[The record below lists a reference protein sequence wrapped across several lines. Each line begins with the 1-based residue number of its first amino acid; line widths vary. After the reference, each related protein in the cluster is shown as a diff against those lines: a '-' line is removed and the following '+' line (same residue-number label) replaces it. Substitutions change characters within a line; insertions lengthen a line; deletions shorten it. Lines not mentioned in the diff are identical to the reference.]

1 MGGLLEGKRGLI
13 MGVANERSIA
23 WGIAQSARREG
34 AELAFTF
41 AGEILEKRVRPLAAQ
56 VDSKLVLPCDVQVDA
71 DIEAAF
77 EAVKS
82 EWGSLDFLVHA
93 VAFANRE
100 DLKGMLLDT
109 GRDGFG
115 LALEVSV
122 YSLIA
127 CTRAAAPL
135 MGPGG
140 SILTMTYLGGERTI
154 PHYNVMG
161 VAKAALESAVRYL
174 AADLGPR
181 GIRVNAISA
190 GPVRTLAAAGIGD
203 FRKILDWYERNAPL
217 RRATS
222 QDEVGD
228 AALMLLS
235 HWGRATTGEVIHV
248 DGGYHAVAVP
258 PAVEDEDEA

>member
-1 MGGLLEGKRGLI
+1 MAGLLEGRRGLV

-23 WGIAQSARREG
+23 WGIAQSAQREG

-56 VDSKLVLPCDVQVDA
+56 LGSQIVLPCDVQNDG
-71 DIEAAF
+71 DIESVFQAIGA
-77 EAVKS
+77 
-82 EWGSLDFLVHA
+82 EWGTLDFLVHS

-100 DLKGMLLDT
+100 DLKGDFLQT
-109 GRDGFG
+109 SRDGFQ
-115 LALEVSV
+115 LALDVSV
-122 YSLIA
+122 YSLVA
-127 CTRAAAPL
+127 AARAAVPY
-135 MGPGG
+135 MKPGG

-161 VAKAALESAVRYL
+161 VAKAALEAAVRYL
-174 AADLGPR
+174 AADLGPS

-217 RRATS
+217 RRATT
-222 QDEVGD
+222 QEEVGD
-228 AALMLLS
+228 AALVLLS
-235 HWGRATTGEVIHV
+235 DLGRATTGEVIHV

-258 PAVEDEDEA
+258 PAVEEDDDA